1 MASPSCWIRTSCF
14 IWLIN
19 QKRQHIAPEEFPI
32 AKFLNLTLKIAE
44 MVLEARP
51 VLFHSPC
58 ATQFPPKYCGVCYP
72 RFGSWTGKD
81 QHCVMVGQ
89 WEVVSVWWCLV
100 YSSLPLQ
107 LSASPLAL
115 STLVASL
122 ACCYVV
128 ETPKPL
134 EQHSDLRIPRFLAD
148 NRTRRGEPK
157 LSMARNTLPHI
168 VSHRKKRDR
177 QWRLLPK
184 NYL

>member
-1 MASPSCWIRTSCF
+1 MASPSCF

-19 QKRQHIAPEEFPI
+19 QKKLHIAPEEFPI
-32 AKFLNLTLKIAE
+32 AKFLKLTLKIAE

-72 RFGSWTGKD
+72 HFGSWTGKD

-115 STLVASL
+115 S
-122 ACCYVV
+122 
-128 ETPKPL
+128 TPKPL

-177 QWRLLPK
+177 
-184 NYL
+184 